1 MRGKDSSL
9 ISVGLISCSRAVVL
23 LHPFERGWRYCD
35 GKAGAPPCKASSGQG
50 VRARSVRSVGSV
62 VTLRMIVMR
71 SAVLTMGVSRMERGD
86 ESAGGVRG
94 AQLVLV
100 LH

>member
-1 MRGKDSSL
+1 M
-9 ISVGLISCSRAVVL
+9 
-23 LHPFERGWRYCD
+23 
-35 GKAGAPPCKASSGQG
+35 
-50 VRARSVRSVGSV
+50 RARSVRSVGSV